1 MPSKQTY
8 TNRFSLLKY
17 ALILLFAGTQ
27 VAGGRVQ
34 AQEATITLSFQ
45 QTDSTKTLV
54 AIVKSDSGLVA
65 GPEVHLYVKR
75 LFGLLPVGKV
85 VAADENGEAAIEFP
99 TDLPGDKDGMID
111 LIAKIEG
118 DEKYGDA
125 ETEGRVKWGAFP
137 KIENDHWSSRSLSA
151 SREKAPMTL
160 VVVSIAIIVVI
171 WSTIFYLMYQLVRI
185 KKAGKIK
192 VSTT

>member
-1 MPSKQTY
+1 MRVTLFKY
-8 TNRFSLLKY
+8 VLIVLL
-17 ALILLFAGTQ
+17 AGAQ
-27 VAGGRVQ
+27 IAGSRLE
-34 AQEATITLSFQ
+34 AQEATITLSYQ

-125 ETEGRVKWGAFP
+125 VAEGRVKWGAFP

-185 KKAGKIK
+185 KRAGKTK

>member
-1 MPSKQTY
+1 MASKHTY
-8 TNRFSLLKY
+8 TSKLSILKY
-17 ALILLFAGTQ
+17 ALILLFAGVQ
-27 VAGGRVQ
+27 AAGGGLQ
-34 AQEATITLSFQ
+34 AQEATITLSYQ

-85 VAADENGEAAIEFP
+85 VAADENGEAAIVFP

-118 DEKYGDA
+118 DEKYGDVVQ
-125 ETEGRVKWGAFP
+125 EGRVKWGAFP
-137 KIENDHWSSRSLSA
+137 KLEGDHWSSRSLSA
-151 SREKAPMTL
+151 SREKAPMIL
-160 VVVSIAIIVVI
+160 VVVSISIIVVI

-185 KKAGKIK
+185 KKAGKAK
-192 VSTT
+192 VSAA